1 MSRIIHYDILA
12 GVDSK
17 QLAARVNDKIAAGW
31 EPLGAPFTHAKQLL
45 QAMVTTAAAQKR
57 IRKNSE
63 D

>member
-1 MSRIIHYDILA
+1 MSKIIHYDILA
-12 GVDSK
+12 GGDSK

-31 EPLGAPFTHAKQLL
+31 QPLGAPCTHAKQLL
-45 QAMVTTAAAQKR
+45 QAVVTTAAAQKR